1 MTRVAPF
8 EVERATAD
16 CSVHAQC
23 GGCPLMPATY
33 AGQAASKSS
42 GLRALFDSAGLA
54 LPDLSWV
61 PAPDRVAYRNR
72 LRLSVSPE
80 GQPRFFNPHKSSECV
95 ALEPSV
101 LDGMRELIG
110 WARREPRGLAA
121 FSHLELRGADALGRR
136 GLRCVVRRDGP
147 EARVAA
153 PALAEDW
160 LVAVIAGTPSLCS
173 VVPCQ
178 RWKVAEGVYVEVPL
192 DAFMQVNSA
201 VNAQLVAHVVG
212 GMVQRGVRSFADLFM
227 GAGNFALPLLAAGLS
242 GRGVEVHRGA
252 VAAAR
257 EAARAQGLASEGFY
271 ASDTGLQVSAWLEQG
286 RGMDAVLCDPPRAGL
301 GASAPL
307 VARLARRWLVLCS
320 CQPETLCADIARIL
334 PEGFRVQSVSA
345 FDMFPQ
351 TRHLE
356 VVAWLQR
363 ST

>member
-1 MTRVAPF
+1 
-8 EVERATAD
+8 
-16 CSVHAQC
+16 
-23 GGCPLMPATY
+23 MPAAY
-33 AGQAASKSS
+33 GAQAASKSS
-42 GLRALFDSAGLA
+42 SLRALFGAAGLA
-54 LPDLSWV
+54 LPELSWST
-61 PAPDRVAYRNR
+61 APDGLAYRNR
-72 LRLSVSPE
+72 LRLSVSPD

-95 ALEPSV
+95 VLEPSV
-101 LDGMRELIG
+101 LEGVRELAS
-110 WARREPRGLAA
+110 WALRVPGGLAA

-147 EARVAA
+147 EGHAAA

-160 LVAVIAGTPSLCS
+160 LVAVTPSLS
-173 VVPCQ
+173 SAVPCQ
-178 RWKVAEGVYVEVPL
+178 RWGVAEGVYVDVPL

-201 VNAQLVAHVVG
+201 VNVQLVAHVVS

-227 GAGNFALPLLAAGLS
+227 GAGNFTLPLLAAGLR
-242 GRGVEVHRGA
+242 GRGVELHSGA
-252 VAAAR
+252 VAAAQD
-257 EAARAQGLASEGFY
+257 AARAQGLVSEGFY
-271 ASDTGLQVSAWLEQG
+271 AGDTGLRVSAWLDQG
-286 RGMDAVLCDPPRAGL
+286 HGMDAVLCDPPRAGL

-334 PEGFRVQSVSA
+334 PEGFRVQSISA

-363 ST
+363 SR